1 MIDDMKTVAERY
13 ASAIESSNLRTR
25 LDRRCDTDIPDG
37 RRIGPSSSLGANLAR
52 LRSEFD
58 SAKAEVTGQAQQV
71 RLIWFW
77 LCQKCLVWDLSKT
90 S

>member
-25 LDRRCDTDIPDG
+25 LDRRCDTDILMAASWA
-37 RRIGPSSSLGANLAR
+37 SSSLSANLAR

-58 SAKAEVTGQAQQV
+58 SAKAEVTGQGATSQIDMV
-71 RLIWFW
+71 LA
-77 LCQKCLVWDLSKT
+77 LSKCLVWDLSKT